1 MNWLAEL
8 ASKRTPWVLLA
19 LTAFVFEITAL
30 FFQYNM
36 GLEPC
41 IMCIYQRFAMLGLLG
56 AGIVGAINPQST
68 LCRLIAF
75 VTWGIS
81 SIWGYFIAKEHI
93 AMQNNTD
100 PFAFSCA
107 FEPNFPRFMPLHEW
121 IPSFF
126 AATGD
131 CGNIDWQFASMS
143 MPAWME
149 VIFAAYSLVFIAV
162 VASRLVIKK
171 SL

>member
-8 ASKRTPWVLLA
+8 ATKRTPWLLLA
-19 LTAFVFEITAL
+19 VISLAFEITAL

-41 IMCIYQRFAMLGLLG
+41 IMCIYQRTAVLGLLA
-56 AGIVGAINPQST
+56 AGVIGAINPQNMVV
-68 LCRLIAF
+68 RLVAF
-75 VTWGIS
+75 ATWGVS

-107 FEPNFPRFMPLHEW
+107 FEPNFP
-121 IPSFF
+121 SFYAF
-126 AATGD
+126 A
-131 CGNIDWQFASMS
+131 
-143 MPAWME
+143 
-149 VIFAAYSLVFIAV
+149 
-162 VASRLVIKK
+162 
-171 SL
+171 

>member
-56 AGIVGAINPQST
+56 AGIVGASNPQST

-107 FEPNFPRFMPLHEW
+107 FEPNFPSFMPLHEW

-131 CGNIDWQFASMS
+131 CGNIDWQFASLS